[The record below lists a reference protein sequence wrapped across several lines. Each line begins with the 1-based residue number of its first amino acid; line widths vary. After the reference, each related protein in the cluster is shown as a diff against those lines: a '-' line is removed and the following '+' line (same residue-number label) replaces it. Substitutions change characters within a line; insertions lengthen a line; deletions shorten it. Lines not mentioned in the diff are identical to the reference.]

1 MTNIGETLVASVN
14 EGLVA
19 IVGFVPKFV
28 LGFVILL
35 VGIIIASILKQV
47 VLELFKALRVEAFL
61 KKYGVPEAK
70 DEFSWSGILAEI
82 VRWFIIIVFLLPTAD
97 IWGLPR
103 VDTVLNQV
111 ILYLPNVF
119 VAVILTLV
127 GFVFARL
134 AHDVIL
140 ASTKGVSPETS
151 RTVAS
156 ITRWAI
162 SVFVI
167 LAALNQLGVASDL
180 VRILFTG
187 FVAML
192 AIAGGI
198 AFGLGGQGSAKD
210 IVEGIRNKTTQS
222 FREKYR
228 KLSILLIDD
237 IQFIAGK
244 DAVQEEFFHTFNAV
258 TGAGGQII
266 LTSDRH
272 PSEISKL
279 EERLRSRFEAGL
291 IVDVAPPDF
300 ELRCAIMQIKCKEKG
315 MALPMDLIQII
326 AGNVDSAR
334 KIEGFLIRLASHAR
348 MRKEE
353 IGEELVRSLLGK
365 GVEEPLTKKA
375 SPADVFTAVAKYFS
389 VGKRSLLGPSRTRP
403 IARPRQIL
411 MYLLRREL
419 GLPLEEVG
427 RLVGGRDHTTVM
439 HAVEKITSLAS
450 NNVQIREDLL
460 GIKKRL

>member
-119 VAVILTLV
+119 VAVIIILV
-127 GFVFARL
+127 GFVVARL

-198 AFGLGGQGSAKD
+198 AFGLGGQSSAKD
-210 IVEGIRNKTTQS
+210 IVEGIRNK
-222 FREKYR
+222 
-228 KLSILLIDD
+228 
-237 IQFIAGK
+237 
-244 DAVQEEFFHTFNAV
+244 
-258 TGAGGQII
+258 
-266 LTSDRH
+266 
-272 PSEISKL
+272 
-279 EERLRSRFEAGL
+279 LR
-291 IVDVAPPDF
+291 
-300 ELRCAIMQIKCKEKG
+300 
-315 MALPMDLIQII
+315 
-326 AGNVDSAR
+326 
-334 KIEGFLIRLASHAR
+334 
-348 MRKEE
+348 
-353 IGEELVRSLLGK
+353 
-365 GVEEPLTKKA
+365 
-375 SPADVFTAVAKYFS
+375 
-389 VGKRSLLGPSRTRP
+389 
-403 IARPRQIL
+403 
-411 MYLLRREL
+411 
-419 GLPLEEVG
+419 
-427 RLVGGRDHTTVM
+427 
-439 HAVEKITSLAS
+439 
-450 NNVQIREDLL
+450 
-460 GIKKRL
+460 